1 MAVIAGQEMAIT
13 NQAMATASETTD
25 LVMADTGDLSTTDF
39 EICQKLTKRIPSQI
53 EVAPPHRTVDITQKR
68 VLSKNT
74 KETEKM

>member
-1 MAVIAGQEMAIT
+1 MV
-13 NQAMATASETTD
+13 
-25 LVMADTGDLSTTDF
+25 ADGYRFDVLDNVRAF
-39 EICQKLTKRIPSQI
+39 LIIPSQM

>member
-1 MAVIAGQEMAIT
+1 MNTFNCRQDEDFGKQPGQNYLIYP
-13 NQAMATASETTD
+13 
-25 LVMADTGDLSTTDF
+25 LDF
-39 EICQKLTKRIPSQI
+39 QIIPSQM